1 MPKRVRRS
9 LTAVISGIAI
19 AGLFAVASPAFAA
32 PAPAEPAPTCE
43 AVPQDVAILIDT
55 TGSMSGAIS
64 AAQDTAVS
72 AANTISAAGGRVALV
87 EYKDAGDTIVAQ
99 TATDFTTD
107 AAAFAAATET
117 LSAYGG
123 GDSPEAVLYALNH
136 TLDNLSWTPSAPH
149 AIILIT
155 DETFHDPD
163 VADPT
168 LTAASVTADLN
179 ASNTQVFPL
188 LTSSFADGE
197 GQYTALAA
205 ATGGFVTTLDGSA
218 ETIDEILERL
228 IGEVVSRP
236 WVKFTEESYS
246 GVVGEA
252 IALPTT
258 SGADCAPLDVAT
270 WSWTLVEGDPDV
282 APGADDEASATW
294 GAPGTYAVTV
304 TLTTVDGQTA
314 TATTTVVVTAAP
326 TTTPTATETTTP
338 TPTETS
344 TPTPTPTA
352 TATSTPT
359 ATATAT
365 PPVTVTVTPT
375 TTAPASTTPVA
386 TPTASAA
393 PGGGLATT
401 GAENVGLLAGGAIA
415 LILAGLGTTL
425 LLRRR
430 KA

>member
-1 MPKRVRRS
+1 MPKRIRRS
-9 LTAVISGIAI
+9 LTALIGGIAA
-19 AGLFAVASPAFAA
+19 AGLLAVSAPAFAA
-32 PAPAEPAPTCE
+32 PAPVEPAPTCE
-43 AVPQDVAILIDT
+43 AQPQDVAILIDT

-87 EYKDAGDTIVAQ
+87 EYKDAGDSIVAQ

-117 LSAYGG
+117 LYASGG

-188 LTSSFADGE
+188 LTSSFADSE
-197 GQYTALAA
+197 GQYTALAT

-252 IALPTT
+252 VALPTV
-258 SGADCAPLDVAT
+258 SGADCAPLEVAT

-282 APGADDEASATW
+282 APGADDEATATW

-338 TPTETS
+338 TPTETA
-344 TPTPTPTA
+344 TP
-352 TATSTPT
+352 TPT

-375 TTAPASTTPVA
+375 TTAPASTTPAA

-430 KA
+430 NA

>member
-87 EYKDAGDTIVAQ
+87 EYKDAGDSIVAQ

-338 TPTETS
+338 TPTETA
-344 TPTPTPTA
+344 TPTPTATA

-365 PPVTVTVTPT
+365 PSATVTVTPT

>member
-228 IGEVVSRP
+228 TGEVVSRP

-252 IALPTT
+252 IALPTI

-282 APGADDEASATW
+282 APGADDEATATW

-344 TPTPTPTA
+344 TPTPTATA

>member
-9 LTAVISGIAI
+9 LTAVIGGIAI

-107 AAAFAAATET
+107 AAAFAAATAT
-117 LSAYGG
+117 LSASGG

-136 TLDNLSWTPSAPH
+136 TLNNLSWTPSAPH

-179 ASNTQVFPL
+179 ATNTQVFPL
-188 LTSSFADGE
+188 LTSSFADSS

-205 ATGGFVTTLDGSA
+205 ATGGFVTTLDGSS

-236 WVKFTEESYS
+236 FVQFTAPTFSA
-246 GVVGEA
+246 VAGEPFV
-252 IALPTT
+252 LTTT

-270 WSWTLVEGDPDV
+270 WTWTLDDGDPEV
-282 APGADDEASATW
+282 ADGAADTATATW
-294 GAPGTYAVTV
+294 ATPGTYTVTV
-304 TLTTVDGQTA
+304 TLVTVDGQTA
-314 TATTTVVVTAAP
+314 TATTTVTVTEGP
-326 TTTPTATETTTP
+326 LPTETTTPTATTTPTETTTP
-338 TPTETS
+338 T
-344 TPTPTPTA
+344 A
-352 TATSTPT
+352 TTT

-365 PPVTVTVTPT
+365 PSATVTVTPT